1 MFEMENKL
9 KVAYSWRNTVTH
21 KINTSQLGP
30 IAKRTLLGVAIASA
44 LHTPISV
51 AQQDATPNDDQVEI
65 IEVRGFTSS
74 LKASMLDKKA
84 SDVVYDGITAEDLG
98 KFPDQNV
105 AESLQRITGVAIDRS
120 GGEGQYITVRGF
132 GPDFNTVLVNGRQ
145 IATENQGR
153 SFSFDTLPAEL
164 ISGAK
169 VYKSP
174 LASMQEGGIGST
186 VEITTARPFAFD
198 GFKAVASVKGM
209 YESISEETSP
219 QMSGLITNTFADGK
233 LGVLAAASF
242 QQRKLQT
249 NMLESRYWRP
259 GVSITDRSEAD
270 NPDYANSA
278 QYNGVYIP
286 QNFDQIVDLVDR
298 QRTSGTLVVQYAP
311 SDDMTLTFDGLYS
324 KFEVDSDAHSVGH
337 WFSDSNLDNLSFTE
351 NGSLAGVTSTVV
363 DGVGGAT
370 DFIRRRY
377 GRDVEIQAFG
387 TNVEWLIN
395 DNLTANIDISTSTAK
410 DGSGGDNFFTVV
422 GYNNEYSVDFTG
434 ATPTLTV
441 AGGDAALQ
449 TPSLGRMHYNERN
462 GFDTED
468 TISEYRA
475 DFTWVPDTDS
485 AFHKADFGVYYQDR
499 EKTNTRL
506 FASACNVYCG
516 YNFDLPDELL
526 SVFTAKNYFGGV
538 PNQWLTYDPEAFFA
552 YATSDAAVQQIAN
565 ATGLSFDEVRAT
577 IDATN
582 IANPQPGNDSFAVR
596 EEVLSAYA
604 QFYFST
610 EISDMPLDVN
620 FGFRY
625 SETDTSVDGTSQ
637 IVKDLQPIPN
647 DPSDL
652 NIVYET
658 DFGTAVN
665 ETNSYASLLPNLNVK
680 LHLTDDLHLRY
691 AYSETLTRP
700 MMDDLVPVFNVTVS
714 RPGNLQAQAGNTA
727 LQPYKATSWDVSLEW
742 YYDDTSYFSAAAFN
756 KEVEDFIAG
765 DVADESLFLDSG
777 EYVFSVLRPRN
788 GETLEVEGLELAW
801 LHTLEN
807 GFGIQANATIVNSDA
822 EFSLPGLGN
831 SQNIT
836 VFYEKDAFQA
846 RIAMNN
852 RETFMQEAVSS
863 LGGTEP
869 RFTETYTQFDMSVSY
884 DVNETFTVFFEGI
897 NITDEELTRRGR
909 LSEQFVQ
916 QVADGARYAVGVRAN
931 F

>member
-1 MFEMENKL
+1 M
-9 KVAYSWRNTVTH
+9 TH

-30 IAKRTLLGVAIASA
+30 IAKRSLLGVAIASA
-44 LHTPISV
+44 LHAPISL
-51 AQQDATPNDDQVEI
+51 AQEATTATDKEVEV
-65 IEVRGFTSS
+65 IEVKGFTSS

-120 GGEGQYITVRGF
+120 GGEGQFITVRGF

-153 SFSFDTLPAEL
+153 AFSFDTLPAEL

-209 YESISEETSP
+209 YEDLSEETTP
-219 QMSGLITNTFADGK
+219 QMSGLITNTFMDGK

-249 NMLESRYWRP
+249 NMLETRYWRP
-259 GVSITDRSEAD
+259 GVDITDRSELDNPEYAD
-270 NPDYANSA
+270 NA
-278 QYNGVYIP
+278 QYRNVYVP

-298 QRTSGTLVVQYAP
+298 ERTSGNLVVQYAP
-311 SDDMTLTFDGLYS
+311 NDDMTLTLDGLYS

-337 WFSDSNLDNLSFTE
+337 WFTDSNLDNMSFND
-351 NGSLAGVTSTVV
+351 NGSLTGVTSTIVE
-363 DGVGGAT
+363 GAGGAT

-387 TNVEWLIN
+387 ANFEWLVN
-395 DNLTANIDISTSTAK
+395 DNLTANIDISTSTAE
-410 DGSGGDNFFTVV
+410 DSSGGDNFFTVV

-434 ATPTLTV
+434 ATPSLTV

-475 DFTWVPDTDS
+475 DFSWVPDS
-485 AFHKADFGVYYQDR
+485 NNAFYKADFGIYFQDR
-499 EKTNTRL
+499 EKSNTRL
-506 FASACNVYCG
+506 FASGCDIYCG
-516 YNFDLPDELL
+516 YTFDLPDELL
-526 SVFTAKNYFGGV
+526 TVFTAQNYFGGV
-538 PNQWLTYDPEAFFA
+538 SNQWLTYDPEAFFD
-552 YATSDAAVQQIAN
+552 YATSDAAVQQIAD
-565 ATGLSFDEVRAT
+565 ATGESFDDVRAA

-582 IANPQPGNDSFAVR
+582 IGNPQPSNDSFVVS

-604 QFYFST
+604 QFYFTT

-625 SETDTSVDGTSQ
+625 SETNTSVDGTSQ
-637 IVKDLQPIPN
+637 IVRDLQPIPN

-652 NIVYET
+652 NVVYET
-658 DFGTAVN
+658 EVGAPVN
-665 ETNSYASLLPNLNVK
+665 EKNSYSSLLPNLNVK
-680 LHLTDDLHLRY
+680 LQLTDDLYLRY
-691 AYSETLTRP
+691 AFSETLTRP
-700 MMDDLVPVFNVTVS
+700 MMDDLVPVFNVTSS
-714 RPGNLQAQAGNTA
+714 RPGNLQAQAGNTE
-727 LQPYKATSWDVSLEW
+727 LKPYKATSWDVSLEW

-765 DVADESLFLDSG
+765 DVADESLSLDSG

-788 GETLEVEGLELAW
+788 GDTLGVEGLELAW

-807 GFGIQANATIVNSDA
+807 GFGIQANATIANSDA

-836 VFYEKDAFQA
+836 LFYEKDAFQA
-846 RIAMNN
+846 RVALNN
-852 RETFMQEAVSS
+852 RETFMQEAVST

-869 RFTETYTQFDMSVSY
+869 RFTETYTQVDMSVSY
-884 DVNETFTVFFEGI
+884 DVTESVTVFFEGI

-909 LSEQFVQ
+909 LSEHFVQ
-916 QVADGARYAVGVRAN
+916 QVADGARYTVGVRAS

>member
-1 MFEMENKL
+1 M
-9 KVAYSWRNTVTH
+9 TH

-30 IAKRTLLGVAIASA
+30 IARRSLLGVAIASA
-44 LHTPISV
+44 LHAPITF
-51 AQQDATPNDDQVEI
+51 AQEENNSQKEQMEV
-65 IEVRGFTSS
+65 IEVKGFTSS

-120 GGEGQYITVRGF
+120 GGEGQFITVRGF

-153 SFSFDTLPAEL
+153 AFSFDTLPAEL

-209 YESISEETSP
+209 YEDISEETSP
-219 QMSGLITNTFADGK
+219 QMSGLITNTFMDGK

-242 QQRKLQT
+242 QQRELQT
-249 NMLESRYWRP
+249 NMLETRYWRP
-259 GVSITDRSEAD
+259 GVSITNRSELD
-270 NPDYANSA
+270 NPAYADSA
-278 QYNGVYIP
+278 QFNGVYIP

-298 QRTSGTLVVQYAP
+298 ERTSGTLVVQYAP
-311 SDDMTLTFDGLYS
+311 NDDMTLTLDGLYS

-337 WFSDSNLDNLSFTE
+337 WFSDSNLDNMSFTD
-351 NGSLAGVTSTVV
+351 NGSLSGVTSTVV

-377 GRDVEIQAFG
+377 GRDVDIQAFG
-387 TNVEWLIN
+387 ANFEWIVN
-395 DNLTANIDISTSTAK
+395 DNLTANIDISTSTAE
-410 DGSGGDNFFTVV
+410 DSSGGANFFTVV
-422 GYNNEYSVDFTG
+422 GYNNEYSVDYSG
-434 ATPTLTV
+434 STPTLSV

-462 GFDTED
+462 GFDVED

-475 DFTWVPDTDS
+475 DFTWVPDS
-485 AFHKADFGVYYQDR
+485 NNAFYKADFGVYYQDR

-526 SVFTAKNYFGGV
+526 TLFTAKNYFSGV
-538 PNQWLTYDPEAFFA
+538 PNQWLTYDPEAFFN
-552 YATSDAAVQQIAN
+552 YATSDAAVQQISD
-565 ATGLSFDEVRAT
+565 ATGLSFDDVRAT

-582 IANPQPGNDSFAVR
+582 IANPQPSNDSFAVT
-596 EEVLSAYA
+596 EEVLSAYV

-610 EISDMPLDVN
+610 EVSDMPLDIN

-637 IVKDLQPIPN
+637 VVRDLEPIPN

-658 DFGTAVN
+658 DFGTAIN
-665 ETNSYASLLPNLNVK
+665 ETNSYSSLLPNVNVK
-680 LHLTDDLHLRY
+680 LQLTDDLYLRY

-727 LQPYKATSWDVSLEW
+727 LQPYSATSWDVSLEY

-765 DVADESLFLDSG
+765 DVEDESLFLESG

-801 LHTLEN
+801 LHTLES

-836 VFYEKDAFQA
+836 LFYEKDAFQA
-846 RIAMNN
+846 RVALNN

-869 RFTETYTQFDMSVSY
+869 RFTETYTQVDMSVSY
-884 DVNETFTVFFEGI
+884 DINESLTVFFEGI

-909 LSEQFVQ
+909 FSEQFVQ
-916 QVADGARYAVGVRAN
+916 QVADGARYAVGVRAS

>member
-1 MFEMENKL
+1 M
-9 KVAYSWRNTVTH
+9 TH

-30 IAKRTLLGVAIASA
+30 IARRSLLGVAIASA
-44 LHTPISV
+44 LHAPITF
-51 AQQDATPNDDQVEI
+51 AQEENNSQKEQMEV
-65 IEVRGFTSS
+65 IEVKGFTSS

-120 GGEGQYITVRGF
+120 GGEGQFITVRGF

-153 SFSFDTLPAEL
+153 AFSFDTLPAEL

-209 YESISEETSP
+209 YEDISEETSP
-219 QMSGLITNTFADGK
+219 QMSGLITNTFMDGK
-233 LGVLAAASF
+233 LGILAAASF
-242 QQRKLQT
+242 QQRELQT
-249 NMLESRYWRP
+249 NMLETRYWRP
-259 GVSITDRSEAD
+259 GVSITNRSELD
-270 NPDYANSA
+270 NPAYADSA
-278 QYNGVYIP
+278 QFNGVYIP

-298 QRTSGTLVVQYAP
+298 ERTSGTLVVQYAP
-311 SDDMTLTFDGLYS
+311 NDDMTLTLDGLYS

-337 WFSDSNLDNLSFTE
+337 WFSDSNLDNMSFTD
-351 NGSLAGVTSTVV
+351 NGSLSGVTSTVV

-377 GRDVEIQAFG
+377 GRDVDIQAFG
-387 TNVEWLIN
+387 ANFEWIVN
-395 DNLTANIDISTSTAK
+395 DNLTANIDISTSTAE
-410 DGSGGDNFFTVV
+410 DSSGGANFFTVV
-422 GYNNEYSVDFTG
+422 GYNNEYSVDYSG
-434 ATPTLTV
+434 STPTLSV

-462 GFDTED
+462 GFDVED

-475 DFTWVPDTDS
+475 DFTWVPDS
-485 AFHKADFGVYYQDR
+485 NNAFYKADFGVYYQDR

-526 SVFTAKNYFGGV
+526 TLFTAKNYFSGV
-538 PNQWLTYDPEAFFA
+538 PNQWLTYDPEAFFN
-552 YATSDAAVQQIAN
+552 YATSDAAVQQISD
-565 ATGLSFDEVRAT
+565 ATGQSFDDVRAT

-582 IANPQPGNDSFAVR
+582 IANPQPSNDSFAVT
-596 EEVLSAYA
+596 EEVLSAYV

-610 EISDMPLDVN
+610 EVSDMPLDIN

-637 IVKDLQPIPN
+637 VVRDLEPIPN

-658 DFGTAVN
+658 DFGTAIN
-665 ETNSYASLLPNLNVK
+665 ETNSYSSLLPNVNVK
-680 LHLTDDLHLRY
+680 LQLTDDLYLRY

-727 LQPYKATSWDVSLEW
+727 LQPYSATGWDVSLEY

-765 DVADESLFLDSG
+765 DVEDESLFLESG

-801 LHTLEN
+801 LHTLES

-836 VFYEKDAFQA
+836 LFYEKDAFQA
-846 RIAMNN
+846 RVALNN

-869 RFTETYTQFDMSVSY
+869 RFTETYTQVDMSVSY
-884 DVNETFTVFFEGI
+884 DINESLTVFFEGI

-909 LSEQFVQ
+909 FSEQFVQ
-916 QVADGARYAVGVRAN
+916 QVADGARYAVGVRAS

>member
-1 MFEMENKL
+1 M
-9 KVAYSWRNTVTH
+9 TH
-21 KINTSQLGP
+21 KINTSQIGP
-30 IAKRTLLGVAIASA
+30 IAKRSLLGVAIASA
-44 LHTPISV
+44 LHAPISL
-51 AQQDATPNDDQVEI
+51 AQEDTTATDKQVEV
-65 IEVRGFTSS
+65 IEVKGFTSS

-120 GGEGQYITVRGF
+120 GGEGQFITVRGF

-153 SFSFDTLPAEL
+153 AFSFDTLPAEL

-209 YESISEETSP
+209 YEDISEETSP
-219 QMSGLITNTFADGK
+219 QMSGLVTNTFADGK

-242 QQRKLQT
+242 QQRELQT
-249 NMLESRYWRP
+249 NILETRYWRP
-259 GVSITDRSEAD
+259 GVSITDRSQLD
-270 NPDYANSA
+270 NPAYADSA
-278 QYNGVYIP
+278 QYNGVFIP

-298 QRTSGTLVVQYAP
+298 ERTSGTLVVQYAP
-311 SDDMTLTFDGLYS
+311 NDDMTLTLDGLYS

-337 WFSDSNLDNLSFTE
+337 WFSDSNLDNMSFTD
-351 NGSLAGVTSTVV
+351 NGSLSGVTSTVV

-377 GRDVEIQAFG
+377 GRDVDIKAFG
-387 TNVEWLIN
+387 ANFEWIVS
-395 DNLTANIDISTSTAK
+395 DNLTANIDLSTSTAE
-410 DGSGGDNFFTVV
+410 DTSGGANFFTVV
-422 GYNNEYSVDFTG
+422 GYNNEYSVDYSG
-434 ATPTLTV
+434 STPTLSV

-462 GFDTED
+462 GFDVED

-475 DFTWVPDTDS
+475 DFSWVPDS
-485 AFHKADFGVYYQDR
+485 NNAFYKVDFGVYYQDR
-499 EKTNTRL
+499 EKSNTRL

-526 SVFTAKNYFGGV
+526 SVFTAKNYFSGV
-538 PNQWLTYDPEAFFA
+538 PNQWLTYDPEAFFN
-552 YATSDAAVQQIAN
+552 YATSDAAVQQIAD
-565 ATGLSFDEVRAT
+565 ATGLAFDDVRAT

-582 IANPQPGNDSFAVR
+582 IANPQPGNDSFVVN

-610 EISDMPLDVN
+610 EISDMPLDIN

-637 IVKDLQPIPN
+637 IVRDLEPIPN

-658 DFGTAVN
+658 DFGTPVN
-665 ETNSYASLLPNLNVK
+665 EKNSYSSLLPNVNVK
-680 LHLTDDLHLRY
+680 LQLTDDLYLRY

-727 LQPYKATSWDVSLEW
+727 LKPYNATSWDVSLEW

-765 DVADESLFLDSG
+765 DVEDESLFLDSG

-836 VFYEKDAFQA
+836 LFYEKDAFQA
-846 RIAMNN
+846 RVALNN

-869 RFTETYTQFDMSVSY
+869 RFTETYTQVDMSVSY
-884 DVNETFTVFFEGI
+884 DIDETFTVFFEGI

-916 QVADGARYAVGVRAN
+916 QVADGARYAVGVRAS

>member
-1 MFEMENKL
+1 M
-9 KVAYSWRNTVTH
+9 TH

-30 IAKRTLLGVAIASA
+30 IAKRSLLGVAIASA
-44 LHTPISV
+44 LHAPISL
-51 AQQDATPNDDQVEI
+51 AQEAATATDKEVEV
-65 IEVRGFTSS
+65 IEVKGFTSS

-120 GGEGQYITVRGF
+120 GGEGQFITVRGF

-153 SFSFDTLPAEL
+153 AFSFDTLPAEL

-209 YESISEETSP
+209 YEDLSEETTP
-219 QMSGLITNTFADGK
+219 QMSGLITNTFMDGK

-249 NMLESRYWRP
+249 NMLETRYWRP
-259 GVSITDRSEAD
+259 GVDITDRSELDNPEYAD
-270 NPDYANSA
+270 NA
-278 QYNGVYIP
+278 QYRNVYVP

-298 QRTSGTLVVQYAP
+298 ERTSGNLVVQYAP
-311 SDDMTLTFDGLYS
+311 NDDMTLTLDGLYS

-337 WFSDSNLDNLSFTE
+337 WFTDSNLDNMSFND
-351 NGSLAGVTSTVV
+351 NGSLTGVTSTIVE
-363 DGVGGAT
+363 GAGGAT

-387 TNVEWLIN
+387 ANFEWLVN
-395 DNLTANIDISTSTAK
+395 DNLTANIDISTSTAE
-410 DGSGGDNFFTVV
+410 DSSGGDNFFTVV

-434 ATPTLTV
+434 ATPSLTV

-475 DFTWVPDTDS
+475 DFSWVPDS
-485 AFHKADFGVYYQDR
+485 NNAFYKADFGIYFQDR
-499 EKTNTRL
+499 EKSNTRL
-506 FASACNVYCG
+506 FASGCDIYCG
-516 YNFDLPDELL
+516 YTFDLPDELL
-526 SVFTAKNYFGGV
+526 TVFTAQNYFGGV
-538 PNQWLTYDPEAFFA
+538 SNQWLTYDPEAFFD
-552 YATSDAAVQQIAN
+552 YATSDAAVQQIAD
-565 ATGLSFDEVRAT
+565 ATGESFDDVRAA

-582 IANPQPGNDSFAVR
+582 IGNPQPSNDSFVVS

-604 QFYFST
+604 QFYFTT

-625 SETDTSVDGTSQ
+625 SETNTSVDGTSQ
-637 IVKDLQPIPN
+637 IVRDLQPIPN

-652 NIVYET
+652 NVVYET
-658 DFGTAVN
+658 EVGAPVN
-665 ETNSYASLLPNLNVK
+665 EKNSYSSLLPNLNVK
-680 LHLTDDLHLRY
+680 LQLTDDLYLRY
-691 AYSETLTRP
+691 AFSETLTRP
-700 MMDDLVPVFNVTVS
+700 MMDDLVPVFNVTSS
-714 RPGNLQAQAGNTA
+714 RPGNLQAQAGNTE
-727 LQPYKATSWDVSLEW
+727 LKPYKATSWDVSLEW

-765 DVADESLFLDSG
+765 DVADESLSLDSG

-788 GETLEVEGLELAW
+788 GDTLGVEGLELAW

-807 GFGIQANATIVNSDA
+807 GFGIQANATIANSDA

-836 VFYEKDAFQA
+836 LFYEKDAFQA
-846 RIAMNN
+846 RVALNN
-852 RETFMQEAVSS
+852 RETFMQEAVST

-869 RFTETYTQFDMSVSY
+869 RFTETYTQVDMSVSY
-884 DVNETFTVFFEGI
+884 DVTESVTVFFEGI

-909 LSEQFVQ
+909 LSEHFVQ
-916 QVADGARYAVGVRAN
+916 QVADGARYTVGVRAS

>member
-1 MFEMENKL
+1 M
-9 KVAYSWRNTVTH
+9 TH
-21 KINTSQLGP
+21 KINTSLLVP
-30 IAKRTLLGVAIASA
+30 LAKRSLVGVAIASA
-44 LHTPISV
+44 LHAPLALAQEDTTP
-51 AQQDATPNDDQVEI
+51 ANDQVEI
-65 IEVRGFTSS
+65 IEVKGFTSS

-84 SDVVYDGITAEDLG
+84 SDVVYDGITAEDIG

-120 GGEGQYITVRGF
+120 GGEGQFITVRGF

-153 SFSFDTLPAEL
+153 AFSFDTLPAEL

-209 YESISEETSP
+209 YEDISEETTP
-219 QMSGLITNTFADGK
+219 QISGLVTNTFMDGK
-233 LGVLAAASF
+233 LGILAAASF

-249 NMLESRYWRP
+249 NMLETRYWRP
-259 GVSITDRSEAD
+259 GVSITDRSELD
-270 NPDYANSA
+270 NPDYADSS
-278 QYNGVYIP
+278 QYNGVYVP

-298 QRTSGTLVVQYAP
+298 ERTSGNLVVQYAP
-311 SDDMTLTFDGLYS
+311 NDDMTLTLDGLYS

-337 WFSDSNLDNLSFTE
+337 WFTDSNLDNMSFND
-351 NGSLAGVTSTVV
+351 NGSLTSLDSTLV

-387 TNVEWLIN
+387 ANFEWLVN
-395 DNLTANIDISTSTAK
+395 DNLTAVIDLSTSTAE
-410 DGSGGDNFFTVV
+410 DNSGGDNFFTVV
-422 GYNNEYSVDFTG
+422 GYNNAYAVDFSGT
-434 ATPTLTV
+434 TPTLEV
-441 AGGDAALQ
+441 DGGDAALQ

-475 DFTWVPDTDS
+475 DFTWVPDSDN
-485 AFHKADFGVYYQDR
+485 AFYKMDFGVYYQDR
-499 EKTNTRL
+499 EKDNTRR

-516 YNFDLPDELL
+516 YNFDIPDELL
-526 SVFTAKNYFGGV
+526 TVFTAENYFAGV
-538 PNQWLTYDPEAFFA
+538 PNQWLTYDPEAFFE
-552 YATSDAAVQQIAN
+552 YANSDAAAQQIAD
-565 ATGLSFDEVRAT
+565 ATGLSFDDVRAT
-577 IDATN
+577 LDATN
-582 IANPQPGNDSFAVR
+582 ISDPQPSADSYVVG
-596 EEVLSAYA
+596 EELLSLYT
-604 QFYFST
+604 QFYFQT
-610 EISDMPLDVN
+610 EISDMPLDIN

-625 SETDTSVDGTSQ
+625 TETDTSVDGTIQ
-637 IVKDLQPIPN
+637 EVQDLQPIPN
-647 DPSDL
+647 DPSDY
-652 NIVYET
+652 NIVYAT
-658 DFGTAVN
+658 DVGTPIN
-665 ETNSYASLLPNLNVK
+665 EKNSYSSLLPNVNVK
-680 LHLTDDLHLRY
+680 LQLTDDLYLRY

-714 RPGNLQAQAGNTA
+714 RPGNLQAQAGNSE
-727 LQPYKATSWDVSLEW
+727 LQPYQATSWDVSLEW

-756 KEVEDFIAG
+756 KEVEDFISSAT
-765 DVADESLFLDSG
+765 AEESLFLDSG

-788 GETLEVEGLELAW
+788 GETLNVEGLELAW
-801 LHTLEN
+801 LHTLES
-807 GFGIQANATIVNSDA
+807 GFGIQANATIVNSDS

-836 VFYEKDAFQA
+836 LFYEKDAFQA
-846 RIAMNN
+846 RVALNN

-869 RFTETYTQFDMSVSY
+869 LFTETYTQVDMSVSY
-884 DVNETFTVFFEGI
+884 DINETVTVFFEGI
-897 NITDEELTRRGR
+897 NITEEELTRRGR
-909 LSEQFVQ
+909 LSEHFVQ
-916 QVADGARYAVGVRAN
+916 QVNDGARYAVGVRAS

>member
-1 MFEMENKL
+1 M
-9 KVAYSWRNTVTH
+9 
-21 KINTSQLGP
+21 
-30 IAKRTLLGVAIASA
+30 
-44 LHTPISV
+44 
-51 AQQDATPNDDQVEI
+51 
-65 IEVRGFTSS
+65 
-74 LKASMLDKKA
+74 
-84 SDVVYDGITAEDLG
+84 
-98 KFPDQNV
+98 
-105 AESLQRITGVAIDRS
+105 
-120 GGEGQYITVRGF
+120 
-132 GPDFNTVLVNGRQ
+132 VNGRQ

-153 SFSFDTLPAEL
+153 AFSFDTLPAEL

-186 VEITTARPFAFD
+186 VEVTTARPFAFD

-209 YESISEETSP
+209 YEDISEETTP
-219 QMSGLITNTFADGK
+219 QLSGLVTNTFMDGK

-249 NMLESRYWRP
+249 NMLETRYWRP
-259 GVSITDRSEAD
+259 GVSITDRSELD
-270 NPDYANSA
+270 NPDYADSS
-278 QYNGVYIP
+278 QYNGVYVP

-298 QRTSGTLVVQYAP
+298 ERTSGNLVVQYAP
-311 SDDMTLTFDGLYS
+311 NDDMTLTLDGLYS

-337 WFSDSNLDNLSFTE
+337 WFTDSNLDNMTFND
-351 NGSLAGVTSTVV
+351 NGSLTSLDSTLVE
-363 DGVGGAT
+363 GVGGAT

-387 TNVEWLIN
+387 ANFEWLVN
-395 DNLTANIDISTSTAK
+395 DNLTAVIDLSTSTAE
-410 DGSGGDNFFTVV
+410 DNSGGDNFFTVV
-422 GYNNEYSVDFTG
+422 GYNNAYSVDYSGTT
-434 ATPTLTV
+434 TPTLTV
-441 AGGDAALQ
+441 DGGDAALQ

-475 DFTWVPDTDS
+475 DFTWVPDSDN
-485 AFHKADFGVYYQDR
+485 AFYKMDFGIYYQDR
-499 EKTNTRL
+499 EKDNTRR

-516 YNFDLPDELL
+516 YSFDIPDELL
-526 SVFTAKNYFGGV
+526 TVFTAENYFAGV
-538 PNQWLTYDPEAFFA
+538 PNQWLTYNPEAFFD
-552 YATSDAAVQQIAN
+552 YANSDAAAQQIAD
-565 ATGLSFDEVRAT
+565 ATGLSFDDVRAT
-577 IDATN
+577 LDATN
-582 IANPQPGNDSFAVR
+582 ISNPQASADSYVVG
-596 EEVLSAYA
+596 EELLSVYT
-604 QFYFST
+604 QFYFQT
-610 EISDMPLDVN
+610 EISDLPLDIN

-625 SETDTSVDGTSQ
+625 TETDTSVDGTVQ
-637 IVKDLQPIPN
+637 QVQDLEPIPN

-652 NIVYET
+652 NVVYAT
-658 DFGTAVN
+658 DVGTPIN
-665 ETNSYASLLPNLNVK
+665 EKNSYSSLLPNVNVK
-680 LHLTDDLHLRY
+680 LQLTDDLYLRY

-714 RPGNLQAQAGNTA
+714 RPGNLQAQAGNTE
-727 LQPYKATSWDVSLEW
+727 LQPYQASSWDVSLEW

-756 KEVEDFIAG
+756 KEVEDFISSSTEE
-765 DVADESLFLDSG
+765 ESLFLDSG

-788 GETLEVEGLELAW
+788 GETLNVEGLELAW

-836 VFYEKDAFQA
+836 LFYEKDAFQA
-846 RIAMNN
+846 RVALNN

-869 RFTETYTQFDMSVSY
+869 LFTETYTQVDMSVSY
-884 DVNETFTVFFEGI
+884 DVNETVTVFFEGI
-897 NITDEELTRRGR
+897 NITEEELTRRGR
-909 LSEQFVQ
+909 LSEHFVQ
-916 QVADGARYAVGVRAN
+916 QVNDGARYAVGVRAN

>member
-1 MFEMENKL
+1 M
-9 KVAYSWRNTVTH
+9 TH

-30 IAKRTLLGVAIASA
+30 IARRSLLGVAIASA
-44 LHTPISV
+44 LHAPITF
-51 AQQDATPNDDQVEI
+51 AQEENNSQKEQMEV
-65 IEVRGFTSS
+65 IEVKGFTSS

-120 GGEGQYITVRGF
+120 GGEGQFITVRGF

-153 SFSFDTLPAEL
+153 AFSFDTLPAEL

-209 YESISEETSP
+209 YEDISEETSP
-219 QMSGLITNTFADGK
+219 QMSGLITNTFMDGK
-233 LGVLAAASF
+233 LGILAAASF
-242 QQRKLQT
+242 QQRELQT
-249 NMLESRYWRP
+249 NMLETRYWRP
-259 GVSITDRSEAD
+259 GVSITNRSELD
-270 NPDYANSA
+270 NPAYADSA
-278 QYNGVYIP
+278 QFNGVYIP

-298 QRTSGTLVVQYAP
+298 ERTSGTLVVQYAP
-311 SDDMTLTFDGLYS
+311 NDDMTLTLDGLYS

-337 WFSDSNLDNLSFTE
+337 WFSDSNLDNMSFTD
-351 NGSLAGVTSTVV
+351 NGSLSGVTSTVV

-377 GRDVEIQAFG
+377 GRDVDIQAFG
-387 TNVEWLIN
+387 ANFEWIVN
-395 DNLTANIDISTSTAK
+395 DNLTANIDISTSTAE
-410 DGSGGDNFFTVV
+410 DSSGGANFFTVV
-422 GYNNEYSVDFTG
+422 GYNNEYSVDYSG
-434 ATPTLTV
+434 STPTLSV

-462 GFDTED
+462 GFDVED

-475 DFTWVPDTDS
+475 DFTWVPDS
-485 AFHKADFGVYYQDR
+485 NNAFYKADFGVYYQDR

-526 SVFTAKNYFGGV
+526 TLFTAKNYFSGV
-538 PNQWLTYDPEAFFA
+538 PNQWLTYDPEAFFN
-552 YATSDAAVQQIAN
+552 YATSDAAVQQISD
-565 ATGLSFDEVRAT
+565 ATGLSFDDVRAT

-582 IANPQPGNDSFAVR
+582 IANPQPSNDSFAVT
-596 EEVLSAYA
+596 EEVLSAYV

-610 EISDMPLDVN
+610 EVSDMPLDIN

-637 IVKDLQPIPN
+637 VVRDLEPIPN

-658 DFGTAVN
+658 DFGTAIN
-665 ETNSYASLLPNLNVK
+665 ETNSYSSLLPNVNVK
-680 LHLTDDLHLRY
+680 LQLTDDLYLRY

-727 LQPYKATSWDVSLEW
+727 LQPYSATSWDVSLEY

-765 DVADESLFLDSG
+765 DVEDESLFLESG

-801 LHTLEN
+801 LHTLES

-836 VFYEKDAFQA
+836 LFYEKDAFQA
-846 RIAMNN
+846 RVALNN

-869 RFTETYTQFDMSVSY
+869 RFTETYTQVDMSVSY
-884 DVNETFTVFFEGI
+884 DINESLTVFFEGI

-909 LSEQFVQ
+909 FSEQFVQ
-916 QVADGARYAVGVRAN
+916 QVADGARYAVGVRAS

>member
-1 MFEMENKL
+1 M
-9 KVAYSWRNTVTH
+9 TQ

-30 IAKRTLLGVAIASA
+30 IAKRSLLGVAIASA
-44 LHTPISV
+44 LHTPIAL
-51 AQQDATPNDDQVEI
+51 AQEDTTATDNQVEV
-65 IEVRGFTSS
+65 IEVKGFTSS

-120 GGEGQYITVRGF
+120 GGEGQFITVRGF

-153 SFSFDTLPAEL
+153 AFSFDTLPAEL

-209 YESISEETSP
+209 YEDISEETSP
-219 QMSGLITNTFADGK
+219 QMSGLITNTFMDGK
-233 LGVLAAASF
+233 LGILAAASF
-242 QQRKLQT
+242 QQRELQT
-249 NMLESRYWRP
+249 NMLETRYWRP
-259 GVSITDRSEAD
+259 GVSITNRSELD
-270 NPDYANSA
+270 NPAYADSA
-278 QYNGVYIP
+278 QFNGVYIP

-298 QRTSGTLVVQYAP
+298 ERTSGTLVVQYAP
-311 SDDMTLTFDGLYS
+311 NDDMTLTLDGLYS

-337 WFSDSNLDNLSFTE
+337 WFSDSNLDNMSFTD
-351 NGSLAGVTSTVV
+351 NGSLSGVTSTVV

-377 GRDVEIQAFG
+377 GRDVDIQAFG
-387 TNVEWLIN
+387 ANFEWIVN
-395 DNLTANIDISTSTAK
+395 DNLTANIDISTSTAE
-410 DGSGGDNFFTVV
+410 DSSGGANFFTVV
-422 GYNNEYSVDFTG
+422 GYNNEYSVDYSG
-434 ATPTLTV
+434 STPTLSV

-462 GFDTED
+462 GFDVED

-475 DFTWVPDTDS
+475 DFTWVPDS
-485 AFHKADFGVYYQDR
+485 NNAFYKADFGVYYQDR

-526 SVFTAKNYFGGV
+526 TLFTAKNYFSGV
-538 PNQWLTYDPEAFFA
+538 PNQWLTYDPEAFFN
-552 YATSDAAVQQIAN
+552 YATSDAAVQQISD
-565 ATGLSFDEVRAT
+565 ATGLSFDDVRAT

-582 IANPQPGNDSFAVR
+582 IANPQPSNDSFAVT
-596 EEVLSAYA
+596 EEVLSAYV

-610 EISDMPLDVN
+610 EVSDMPLDIN

-637 IVKDLQPIPN
+637 VVRDLEPIPN

-658 DFGTAVN
+658 DFGTAIN
-665 ETNSYASLLPNLNVK
+665 ETNSYSSLLPNVNVK
-680 LHLTDDLHLRY
+680 LQLTDDLYLRY

-727 LQPYKATSWDVSLEW
+727 LQPYSATSWDVSLEY

-765 DVADESLFLDSG
+765 DVEDESLFLESG

-801 LHTLEN
+801 LHTLES

-836 VFYEKDAFQA
+836 LFYEKDAFQA
-846 RIAMNN
+846 RVALNN

-869 RFTETYTQFDMSVSY
+869 RFTETYTQVDMSVSY
-884 DVNETFTVFFEGI
+884 DINESLTVFFEGI

-916 QVADGARYAVGVRAN
+916 QVADGARYAVGVRAS

>member
-1 MFEMENKL
+1 M
-9 KVAYSWRNTVTH
+9 TH

-30 IAKRTLLGVAIASA
+30 IARRSLLGVAIASA
-44 LHTPISV
+44 LHAPITF
-51 AQQDATPNDDQVEI
+51 AQEENNSQKEQMEV
-65 IEVRGFTSS
+65 IEVKGFTSS

-120 GGEGQYITVRGF
+120 GGEGQFITVRGF

-153 SFSFDTLPAEL
+153 AFSFDTLPAEL

-209 YESISEETSP
+209 YEDISEETSP
-219 QMSGLITNTFADGK
+219 QMSGLITNTFMDGK
-233 LGVLAAASF
+233 LGILAAASF
-242 QQRKLQT
+242 QQRELQT
-249 NMLESRYWRP
+249 NMLETRYWRP
-259 GVSITDRSEAD
+259 GVSITNRSELD
-270 NPDYANSA
+270 NPAYADSA
-278 QYNGVYIP
+278 QFNGVYIP

-298 QRTSGTLVVQYAP
+298 ERTSGTLVVQYAP
-311 SDDMTLTFDGLYS
+311 NDDMTLTLDGLYS

-337 WFSDSNLDNLSFTE
+337 WFSDSNLDNMSFTD
-351 NGSLAGVTSTVV
+351 NGSLSGVTSTVV

-377 GRDVEIQAFG
+377 GRDVDIQAFG
-387 TNVEWLIN
+387 ANFEWIVN
-395 DNLTANIDISTSTAK
+395 DNLTANIDISTSTAE
-410 DGSGGDNFFTVV
+410 DSSGGANFFTVV
-422 GYNNEYSVDFTG
+422 GYNNEYSVDYSG
-434 ATPTLTV
+434 STPTLSV

-462 GFDTED
+462 GFDVED

-475 DFTWVPDTDS
+475 DFTWVPDS
-485 AFHKADFGVYYQDR
+485 NNAFYKADFGVYYQDR

-526 SVFTAKNYFGGV
+526 TLFTAKNYFSGV
-538 PNQWLTYDPEAFFA
+538 PNQWLTYDPEAFFN
-552 YATSDAAVQQIAN
+552 YATSDAAVQQISD
-565 ATGLSFDEVRAT
+565 ATGLSFDDVRAT

-582 IANPQPGNDSFAVR
+582 IANPQPSNDSFAVT
-596 EEVLSAYA
+596 EEVLSAYV

-610 EISDMPLDVN
+610 EVSDMPLDIN

-637 IVKDLQPIPN
+637 IVRDLEPIPN

-665 ETNSYASLLPNLNVK
+665 ETNSYSSLLPNVNVK
-680 LHLTDDLHLRY
+680 LQLTDDLYLRY

-727 LQPYKATSWDVSLEW
+727 LQPYSATSWDVSLEY

-765 DVADESLFLDSG
+765 DVEDESLFLESG

-801 LHTLEN
+801 LHTLES

-836 VFYEKDAFQA
+836 LFYEKDAFQA
-846 RIAMNN
+846 RVALNN

-869 RFTETYTQFDMSVSY
+869 RFTETYTQVDMSVSY
-884 DVNETFTVFFEGI
+884 DINESLTVFFEGI

-909 LSEQFVQ
+909 FSEQFVQ
-916 QVADGARYAVGVRAN
+916 QVADGARYAVGVRAS

>member
-1 MFEMENKL
+1 
-9 KVAYSWRNTVTH
+9 
-21 KINTSQLGP
+21 
-30 IAKRTLLGVAIASA
+30 
-44 LHTPISV
+44 
-51 AQQDATPNDDQVEI
+51 
-65 IEVRGFTSS
+65 
-74 LKASMLDKKA
+74 
-84 SDVVYDGITAEDLG
+84 
-98 KFPDQNV
+98 
-105 AESLQRITGVAIDRS
+105 
-120 GGEGQYITVRGF
+120 
-132 GPDFNTVLVNGRQ
+132 VLVNGRQ

-153 SFSFDTLPAEL
+153 AFSFDTLPAEL

-209 YESISEETSP
+209 YEDISEETSP
-219 QMSGLITNTFADGK
+219 QMSGLITNTFMDGK
-233 LGVLAAASF
+233 LGILAAASF
-242 QQRKLQT
+242 QQRELQT
-249 NMLESRYWRP
+249 NMLETRYWRP
-259 GVSITDRSEAD
+259 GVSITNRSELD
-270 NPDYANSA
+270 NPAYADSA
-278 QYNGVYIP
+278 QFNGVYIP

-298 QRTSGTLVVQYAP
+298 ERTSGTLVVQYAP
-311 SDDMTLTFDGLYS
+311 NDDMTLTLDGLYS

-337 WFSDSNLDNLSFTE
+337 WFSDSNLDNMSFTD
-351 NGSLAGVTSTVV
+351 NGSLSGVTSTVV

-377 GRDVEIQAFG
+377 GRDVDIQAFG
-387 TNVEWLIN
+387 ANFEWIVN
-395 DNLTANIDISTSTAK
+395 DNLTANIDISTSTAE
-410 DGSGGDNFFTVV
+410 DSSGGANFFTVV
-422 GYNNEYSVDFTG
+422 GYNNEYSVDYSG
-434 ATPTLTV
+434 STPTLSV

-462 GFDTED
+462 GFDVED

-475 DFTWVPDTDS
+475 DFTWVPDS
-485 AFHKADFGVYYQDR
+485 NNAFYKADFGVYYQDR

-526 SVFTAKNYFGGV
+526 TLFTAKNYFNGV
-538 PNQWLTYDPEAFFA
+538 PNQWLTYDPEAFFN
-552 YATSDAAVQQIAN
+552 YATSDAAVQQISD
-565 ATGLSFDEVRAT
+565 ATGLSFDDVRAT

-582 IANPQPGNDSFAVR
+582 IANPQPSNDSFAVT
-596 EEVLSAYA
+596 EEVLSAYV

-610 EISDMPLDVN
+610 EVSDMPLDIN

-637 IVKDLQPIPN
+637 IVRDLEPIPN

-665 ETNSYASLLPNLNVK
+665 ETNSYSSLLPNVNVK
-680 LHLTDDLHLRY
+680 LQLTDDLYLRY

-727 LQPYKATSWDVSLEW
+727 LQPYSATSWDVSLEY

-765 DVADESLFLDSG
+765 DVEDESLFLESG

-801 LHTLEN
+801 LHTLES

-836 VFYEKDAFQA
+836 LFYEKDAFQA
-846 RIAMNN
+846 RVALNN

-869 RFTETYTQFDMSVSY
+869 RFTETYTQVDMSVSY
-884 DVNETFTVFFEGI
+884 DINESLTVFFEGI

-909 LSEQFVQ
+909 FSEQFVQ
-916 QVADGARYAVGVRAN
+916 QVADGARYAVGVRAS

>member
-1 MFEMENKL
+1 M
-9 KVAYSWRNTVTH
+9 TH

-30 IAKRTLLGVAIASA
+30 IARRSLLGVAIASA
-44 LHTPISV
+44 LHAPV
-51 AQQDATPNDDQVEI
+51 AFAQEANTADDQVEV
-65 IEVRGFTSS
+65 IEVKGFTSS

-153 SFSFDTLPAEL
+153 AFSFDTLPAEL

-186 VEITTARPFAFD
+186 VEVTTARPFAFD

-209 YESISEETSP
+209 YEDISEETTP
-219 QMSGLITNTFADGK
+219 QLSGLVTNTFLDGK

-249 NMLESRYWRP
+249 NMLETRYWRP
-259 GVSITDRSEAD
+259 EVSITDRSQLD
-270 NPDYANSA
+270 NPDYADNA
-278 QYNGVYIP
+278 QYNGVYVP

-298 QRTSGTLVVQYAP
+298 ERTSGNLVVQYAP
-311 SDDMTLTFDGLYS
+311 NDDMTLTLDGLYS

-337 WFSDSNLDNLSFTE
+337 WFSDSNLDDMTFND
-351 NGSLAGVTSTVV
+351 NGSLTGVTSTVV

-387 TNVEWLIN
+387 ANFEWLVN
-395 DNLTANIDISTSTAK
+395 DNLTATIDVSTSTAE
-410 DGSGGDNFFTVV
+410 DNSGGDNFFTVI
-422 GYNNEYSVDFTG
+422 GYNNEYSVDYSGT
-434 ATPTLTV
+434 TPTLTV

-449 TPSLGRMHYNERN
+449 DPSLGRMHYNERN

-475 DFTWVPDTDS
+475 DFTWVPDSDN
-485 AFHKADFGVYYQDR
+485 AFYKADFGIYYQDR
-499 EKTNTRL
+499 EKTNTRR
-506 FASACNVYCG
+506 FASGCEIYCG
-516 YNFDLPDELL
+516 YTFDFPDELL
-526 SVFTAKNYFGGV
+526 SVFTAENYFSGV
-538 PNQWLTYDPEAFFA
+538 PNQWLTYDPEAFFD
-552 YATSDAAVQQIAN
+552 YATSDEAVQQIAD
-565 ATGLSFDEVRAT
+565 ATGLEFETVRQA

-582 IANPQPGNDSFAVR
+582 IADPQPSNDSYVVS
-596 EEVLSAYA
+596 EETLSAYA

-610 EISDMPLDVN
+610 EVSEMPLDIN

-625 SETDTSVDGTSQ
+625 SQTDTSVDGTSQ
-637 IVKDLQPIPN
+637 VVKDLEPIPN

-652 NIVYET
+652 NVVYET
-658 DFGTAVN
+658 DAGEPVN
-665 ETNSYASLLPNLNVK
+665 ETNSYSSLLPNVNVK
-680 LHLTDDLHLRY
+680 LQLTDDVYLRY
-691 AYSETLTRP
+691 AYSQTLTRP

-714 RPGNLQAQAGNTA
+714 RPGNLQAQAGNTE
-727 LQPYKATSWDVSLEW
+727 LEPYKATSWDVSLEW

-756 KEVEDFIAG
+756 KEVEDFISS
-765 DVADESLFLDSG
+765 DTADESLFLDSG

-788 GETLEVEGLELAW
+788 GETLEVDGLELAW

-807 GFGIQANATIVNSDA
+807 GFGIQANATIVDSDS

-846 RIAMNN
+846 RVALNN

-869 RFTETYTQFDMSVSY
+869 RFTETYTQVDMSVSY

-909 LSEQFVQ
+909 LSEHFVQ
-916 QVADGARYAVGVRAN
+916 QVADGSRYAVGVRAS

>member
-1 MFEMENKL
+1 M
-9 KVAYSWRNTVTH
+9 TH

-30 IAKRTLLGVAIASA
+30 IARRSLLGVAIASA
-44 LHTPISV
+44 LHAPV
-51 AQQDATPNDDQVEI
+51 AFAQEANTADDQVEV
-65 IEVRGFTSS
+65 IEVKGFTSS

-153 SFSFDTLPAEL
+153 AFSFDTLPAEL

-186 VEITTARPFAFD
+186 VEVTTARPFAFD

-209 YESISEETSP
+209 YEDISEETTP
-219 QMSGLITNTFADGK
+219 QLSGLVTNTFLDGK

-249 NMLESRYWRP
+249 NMLETRYWRP
-259 GVSITDRSEAD
+259 EVSITDRSQLD
-270 NPDYANSA
+270 NPDYADNA
-278 QYNGVYIP
+278 QYNGVYVP

-298 QRTSGTLVVQYAP
+298 ERTSGNLVVQYAP
-311 SDDMTLTFDGLYS
+311 NDDMTLTLDGLYS

-337 WFSDSNLDNLSFTE
+337 WFSDSNLDDMTFND
-351 NGSLAGVTSTVV
+351 NGSLTGVTSTVV

-387 TNVEWLIN
+387 ANFEWLVN
-395 DNLTANIDISTSTAK
+395 DNLTATIDVSTSTAE
-410 DGSGGDNFFTVV
+410 DNSGGDNFFTVI
-422 GYNNEYSVDFTG
+422 GYNNEYSVDYSGT
-434 ATPTLTV
+434 TPTLTV

-449 TPSLGRMHYNERN
+449 DPSLGRMHYNERN

-475 DFTWVPDTDS
+475 DFTWVPDSDN
-485 AFHKADFGVYYQDR
+485 AFYKADFGIYYQDR
-499 EKTNTRL
+499 EKTNTRR
-506 FASACNVYCG
+506 FASGCEIYCG
-516 YNFDLPDELL
+516 YTFDFPDELL
-526 SVFTAKNYFGGV
+526 SVFTAENYFSGV
-538 PNQWLTYDPEAFFA
+538 PNQWLTYDPEAFFD
-552 YATSDAAVQQIAN
+552 YATSDEAVQQIAD
-565 ATGLSFDEVRAT
+565 ATGLEFETVRQA

-582 IANPQPGNDSFAVR
+582 IADPQPSNDSYVVS
-596 EEVLSAYA
+596 EEILSAYA

-610 EISDMPLDVN
+610 EVSEMPLDIN

-625 SETDTSVDGTSQ
+625 SQTDTSVDGTSQ
-637 IVKDLQPIPN
+637 VVKDLEPIPN

-652 NIVYET
+652 NVVYET
-658 DFGTAVN
+658 DAGEPVN
-665 ETNSYASLLPNLNVK
+665 ETNSYSSLLPNVNVK
-680 LHLTDDLHLRY
+680 LQLTDDVYLRY
-691 AYSETLTRP
+691 AYSQTLTRP

-714 RPGNLQAQAGNTA
+714 RPGNLQAQAGNTE
-727 LQPYKATSWDVSLEW
+727 LEPYKATSWDVSLEW

-756 KEVEDFIAG
+756 KEVEDFISS
-765 DVADESLFLDSG
+765 DTADESLFLDSG

-788 GETLEVEGLELAW
+788 GETLEVDGLELAW

-807 GFGIQANATIVNSDA
+807 GFGIQANATIVDSDS

-846 RIAMNN
+846 RVALNN

-869 RFTETYTQFDMSVSY
+869 RFTETYTQVDMSVSY

-909 LSEQFVQ
+909 LSEHFVQ
-916 QVADGARYAVGVRAN
+916 QVADGSRYAVGVRAS

>member
-1 MFEMENKL
+1 
-9 KVAYSWRNTVTH
+9 VTH

-30 IAKRTLLGVAIASA
+30 IARRSLLGVAIASA
-44 LHTPISV
+44 LHAPLTF
-51 AQQDATPNDDQVEI
+51 AQEPSADQVEV
-65 IEVRGFTSS
+65 IEVKGFTSS

-120 GGEGQYITVRGF
+120 GGEGQFITVRGF

-153 SFSFDTLPAEL
+153 AFSFDTLPAEL

-174 LASMQEGGIGST
+174 VASMQEGGIGST
-186 VEITTARPFAFD
+186 VEVTTARPFQFD
-198 GFKAVASVKGM
+198 GFQAVASVKGM
-209 YESISEETSP
+209 YEDVSEETTP
-219 QMSGLITNTFADGK
+219 QMSGLVTNTFADGTI
-233 LGVLAAASF
+233 GVLASASF

-249 NMLESRYWRP
+249 NMLETRYWRP
-259 GVSITDRSEAD
+259 GVSLTDRSELDNPNYAD
-270 NPDYANSA
+270 NA
-278 QYNGVYIP
+278 QHNGVYVP

-298 QRTSGTLVVQYAP
+298 ERTSANLVVQYAP
-311 SDDMTLTFDGLYS
+311 NDDMTLTLDGLYS

-337 WFSDSNLDNLSFTE
+337 WFTDSNLDNMTFTE
-351 NGSLAGVTSTVV
+351 NGSLSSVTSTVV

-387 TNVEWLIN
+387 ANFEWLVN
-395 DNLTANIDISTSTAK
+395 DNLTAVIDVSTSTAE
-410 DGSGGDNFFTVV
+410 DNSGGDNFFTVV
-422 GYNNEYSVDFTG
+422 GYNNEYSVDYSG
-434 ATPTLTV
+434 STPTLSV

-449 TPSLGRMHYNERN
+449 NPALGRMHYNERN

-475 DFTWVPDTDS
+475 DFTWTPDSDN
-485 AFHKADFGVYYQDR
+485 AFYKMDFGVYYQDR
-499 EKTNTRL
+499 EKSNTRL

-516 YNFDLPDELL
+516 YSFDLPDELL
-526 SVFTAKNYFGGV
+526 TVFTANNFFDGV
-538 PNQWLTYDPEAFFA
+538 PNQWLTYDPAAFFE
-552 YATSDAAVQQIAN
+552 YATSDAAVAQIAA
-565 ATGLSFDEVRAT
+565 ATGLDAADVRAT

-582 IANPQPGNDSFAVR
+582 IANPQPSNDSFVVS
-596 EEVLSAYA
+596 EEILSAYA

-610 EISDMPLDVN
+610 EVSDMPLDIN
-620 FGFRY
+620 FGFRF
-625 SETDTSVDGTSQ
+625 SDTDTSVDGTSQ
-637 IVKDLQPIPN
+637 IVKDLEPIPN

-652 NIVYET
+652 NVVYET
-658 DFGTAVN
+658 DVGAPVN
-665 ETNSYASLLPNLNVK
+665 ETNSYSTLLPNVNVK
-680 LHLTDDLHLRY
+680 LQLTDDLYLRY
-691 AYSETLTRP
+691 AYAETLTRP

-714 RPGNLQAQAGNTA
+714 RPGNLQAQAGNTE
-727 LQPYKATSWDVSLEW
+727 LQPYKSAGWDVSLEW
-742 YYDDTSYFSAAAFN
+742 YYDDTSYFSAAGFS
-756 KEVEDFIAG
+756 KEVEDFIASAT
-765 DVADESLFLDSG
+765 ADESLFLDSG
-777 EYVFSVLRPRN
+777 EYVFNVLRPRN
-788 GETLEVEGLELAW
+788 GEALEVEGIELAW

-807 GFGIQANATIVNSDA
+807 GFGIQANATIVNSND

-831 SQNIT
+831 SQNVT

-846 RIAMNN
+846 RLALNN
-852 RETFMQEAVSS
+852 RETFMQDAVSP

-869 RFTETYTQFDMSVSY
+869 RFTETYTQVDMSVSY

-916 QVADGARYAVGVRAN
+916 QINDGARYAVGVRAS

>member
-1 MFEMENKL
+1 
-9 KVAYSWRNTVTH
+9 
-21 KINTSQLGP
+21 
-30 IAKRTLLGVAIASA
+30 
-44 LHTPISV
+44 
-51 AQQDATPNDDQVEI
+51 
-65 IEVRGFTSS
+65 
-74 LKASMLDKKA
+74 
-84 SDVVYDGITAEDLG
+84 
-98 KFPDQNV
+98 
-105 AESLQRITGVAIDRS
+105 
-120 GGEGQYITVRGF
+120 
-132 GPDFNTVLVNGRQ
+132 LVNGRQ

-153 SFSFDTLPAEL
+153 AFSFDTLPAEL

-186 VEITTARPFAFD
+186 VEVTTARPFAFD

-209 YESISEETSP
+209 YEDISEETTP
-219 QMSGLITNTFADGK
+219 QLSGLVTNTFMDGK

-249 NMLESRYWRP
+249 NMLETRYWRP
-259 GVSITDRSEAD
+259 GVSITDRSELD
-270 NPDYANSA
+270 NPDYADSS
-278 QYNGVYIP
+278 QYNGVYVP

-298 QRTSGTLVVQYAP
+298 ERTSGNLVVQYAP
-311 SDDMTLTFDGLYS
+311 NDDMTLTLDGLYS

-337 WFSDSNLDNLSFTE
+337 WFTDSNLDNMTFND
-351 NGSLAGVTSTVV
+351 NGSLTSLDSTLVE
-363 DGVGGAT
+363 GVGGAT

-387 TNVEWLIN
+387 ANFEWLVN
-395 DNLTANIDISTSTAK
+395 DNLTAVIDLSTSTAE
-410 DGSGGDNFFTVV
+410 DNSGGDNFFTVV
-422 GYNNEYSVDFTG
+422 GYNNAYSVDYSGTT
-434 ATPTLTV
+434 TPTLTV
-441 AGGDAALQ
+441 DGGDAALQ

-475 DFTWVPDTDS
+475 DFTWVPDSDN
-485 AFHKADFGVYYQDR
+485 AFYKMDFGIYYQDR
-499 EKTNTRL
+499 EKDNTRR

-516 YNFDLPDELL
+516 YSFDIPDELL
-526 SVFTAKNYFGGV
+526 TVFTAENYFAGV
-538 PNQWLTYDPEAFFA
+538 PNQWLTYNPEAFFD
-552 YATSDAAVQQIAN
+552 YANSDAAAQQIAD
-565 ATGLSFDEVRAT
+565 ATGLSFDDVRAT
-577 IDATN
+577 LDATN
-582 IANPQPGNDSFAVR
+582 ISNPQASADSYVVG
-596 EEVLSAYA
+596 EELLSVYT
-604 QFYFST
+604 QFYFQT
-610 EISDMPLDVN
+610 EISDLPLDIN

-625 SETDTSVDGTSQ
+625 TETDTSVDGTVQ
-637 IVKDLQPIPN
+637 QVQDLEPIPN

-652 NIVYET
+652 NVVYAT
-658 DFGTAVN
+658 DVGTPIN
-665 ETNSYASLLPNLNVK
+665 EKNSYSSLLPNVNVK
-680 LHLTDDLHLRY
+680 LQLTDDLYLRY

-714 RPGNLQAQAGNTA
+714 RPGNLQAQAGNTE
-727 LQPYKATSWDVSLEW
+727 LQPYQASSWDVSLEW

-756 KEVEDFIAG
+756 KEVEDFISSSTEE
-765 DVADESLFLDSG
+765 ESLFLDSG

-788 GETLEVEGLELAW
+788 GETLNVEGLELAW

-836 VFYEKDAFQA
+836 LFYEKDAFQA
-846 RIAMNN
+846 RVALNN

-869 RFTETYTQFDMSVSY
+869 LFTETYTQVDMSVSY
-884 DVNETFTVFFEGI
+884 DVNETVTVFFEGI
-897 NITDEELTRRGR
+897 NITEEELTRRGR
-909 LSEQFVQ
+909 LSEHFVQ
-916 QVADGARYAVGVRAN
+916 QVNDGARYAVGVRAN

>member
-1 MFEMENKL
+1 M
-9 KVAYSWRNTVTH
+9 TH
-21 KINTSQLGP
+21 KINTSHYSP
-30 IAKRTLLGVAIASA
+30 KAKRTLIGAAIATA
-44 LHTPISV
+44 LHAPV
-51 AQQDATPNDDQVEI
+51 VFAQQESVPDNDQVEV
-65 IEVRGFTSS
+65 IEVKGFTSS
-74 LKASMLDKKA
+74 LRASMLDKKA

-153 SFSFDTLPAEL
+153 AFSFDTLPAEL

-174 LASMQEGGIGST
+174 LASMQGGGIGST
-186 VEITTARPFAFD
+186 VEVTTARPFEFD
-198 GFKAVASVKGM
+198 GFKAVASAKGM
-209 YESISEETSP
+209 YEDISEETTP
-219 QMSGLITNTFADGK
+219 QVSGLITNTFMDGK

-249 NMLESRYWRP
+249 NMLETRYWRP
-259 GVSITDRSEAD
+259 DVSITDRSELD
-270 NPDYANSA
+270 NPDYADSA
-278 QYNGVYIP
+278 QYNGVYVP

-298 QRTSGTLVVQYAP
+298 ERTSGNLVIQYAP
-311 SDDMTLTFDGLYS
+311 NDDMTLTLDGLYS

-337 WFSDSNLDNLSFTE
+337 WFTDSNLDNMTFTD
-351 NGSLAGVTSTVV
+351 NGSILSLDSTLV

-387 TNVEWLIN
+387 ANLEWLVN
-395 DNLTANIDISTSTAK
+395 DNLTAVFDVSTSTAE
-410 DGSGGDNFFTVV
+410 DNSGGDNFFTVV
-422 GYNNEYSVDFTG
+422 GYNNAYSVDFSG
-434 ATPTLTV
+434 STPSLTV
-441 AGGDAALQ
+441 DGGEDALL

-475 DFTWVPDTDS
+475 DFTWTPDADN
-485 AFHKADFGVYYQDR
+485 AFYKMDFGVYYQDR
-499 EKTNTRL
+499 EKDNTRR

-516 YNFDLPDELL
+516 YNFDVPDELL
-526 SVFTAKNYFGGV
+526 SVFTAENYFSGV
-538 PNQWLTYDPEAFFA
+538 PNQWLTYDPEAFFEYA
-552 YATSDAAVQQIAN
+552 YSDAAAQQIAD
-565 ATGLSFDEVRAT
+565 ATGLSFDEVRET
-577 IDATN
+577 LDATN
-582 IANPQPGNDSFAVR
+582 INDPQPSADSYVVA
-596 EEVLSAYA
+596 EELLSVYT
-604 QFYFST
+604 QFYFQT

-625 SETDTSVDGTSQ
+625 TETDTSVDGTVQ
-637 IVKDLQPIPN
+637 EVQDLQPIPN
-647 DPSDL
+647 DPSDY
-652 NIVYET
+652 NIVYAT
-658 DFGTAVN
+658 DVGTPIN
-665 ETNSYASLLPNLNVK
+665 EKNSYSNLLPNVNVK
-680 LHLTDDLHLRY
+680 LELTDDLFLRY

-714 RPGNLQAQAGNTA
+714 RPGNLQAQAGNTE
-727 LQPYKATSWDVSLEW
+727 LQPYKSTNWDVSLEW

-756 KEVEDFIAG
+756 KEVEDFISSTTE
-765 DVADESLFLDSG
+765 DETLYLDSG

-788 GETLEVEGLELAW
+788 GDALSVEGLELAW

-836 VFYEKDAFQA
+836 LFYEKDAFQA
-846 RIAMNN
+846 RVALNN

-869 RFTETYTQFDMSVSY
+869 LFTETYTQVDMSVSY
-884 DVNETFTVFFEGI
+884 DINETLTVFFEGI
-897 NITDEELTRRGR
+897 NITEEELTRRGR
-909 LSEQFVQ
+909 LSEHFVQ
-916 QVADGARYAVGVRAN
+916 QVNDGARYAIGVRAN

>member
-1 MFEMENKL
+1 M
-9 KVAYSWRNTVTH
+9 TH

-30 IAKRTLLGVAIASA
+30 IARRSLLGVAIASA
-44 LHTPISV
+44 LHAPLTF
-51 AQQDATPNDDQVEI
+51 AQEPSADQVEV
-65 IEVRGFTSS
+65 IEVKGFTSS

-120 GGEGQYITVRGF
+120 GGEGQFITVRGF

-153 SFSFDTLPAEL
+153 AFSFDTLPAEL

-174 LASMQEGGIGST
+174 VASMQEGGIGST
-186 VEITTARPFAFD
+186 VEVTTARPFQFD
-198 GFKAVASVKGM
+198 GFQAVASVKGM
-209 YESISEETSP
+209 YEDVSEETTP
-219 QMSGLITNTFADGK
+219 QMSGLVTNTFADGTI
-233 LGVLAAASF
+233 GVLASASF

-249 NMLESRYWRP
+249 NMLETRYWRP
-259 GVSITDRSEAD
+259 GVSLTDRSELDNPNYAD
-270 NPDYANSA
+270 NA
-278 QYNGVYIP
+278 QHNGVYVP

-298 QRTSGTLVVQYAP
+298 ERTSANLVVQYAP
-311 SDDMTLTFDGLYS
+311 NDDMTLTLDGLYS

-337 WFSDSNLDNLSFTE
+337 WFTDSNLDNMTFTE
-351 NGSLAGVTSTVV
+351 NGSLSSVTSTVV

-387 TNVEWLIN
+387 ANFEWLVN
-395 DNLTANIDISTSTAK
+395 DNLTAVIDVSTSTAE
-410 DGSGGDNFFTVV
+410 DNSGGDNFFTVV
-422 GYNNEYSVDFTG
+422 GYNNEYSVDYSG
-434 ATPTLTV
+434 STPTLSV

-449 TPSLGRMHYNERN
+449 NPALGRMHYNERN

-475 DFTWVPDTDS
+475 DFTWTPDSDN
-485 AFHKADFGVYYQDR
+485 AFYKMDFGVYYQDR
-499 EKTNTRL
+499 EKSNTRL

-516 YNFDLPDELL
+516 YSFDLPDELL
-526 SVFTAKNYFGGV
+526 TVFTANNFFDGV
-538 PNQWLTYDPEAFFA
+538 PNQWLTYDPAAFFE
-552 YATSDAAVQQIAN
+552 YATSDAAVAQIAA
-565 ATGLSFDEVRAT
+565 ATGLDAADVRAT

-582 IANPQPGNDSFAVR
+582 IANPQPSNDSFVVS
-596 EEVLSAYA
+596 EEILSAYA

-610 EISDMPLDVN
+610 EVSDMPLDIN
-620 FGFRY
+620 FGFRF
-625 SETDTSVDGTSQ
+625 SDTDTSVDGTSQ
-637 IVKDLQPIPN
+637 IVKDLEPIPN

-652 NIVYET
+652 NVVYET
-658 DFGTAVN
+658 DVGAPVN
-665 ETNSYASLLPNLNVK
+665 ETNSYSTLLPNVNVK
-680 LHLTDDLHLRY
+680 LQLTDDLYLRY
-691 AYSETLTRP
+691 AYAETLTRP

-714 RPGNLQAQAGNTA
+714 RPGNLQAQAGNTE
-727 LQPYKATSWDVSLEW
+727 LQPYKSAGWDVSLEW
-742 YYDDTSYFSAAAFN
+742 YYDDTSYFSAAGFS
-756 KEVEDFIAG
+756 KEVEDFIASAT
-765 DVADESLFLDSG
+765 ADESLFLDSG
-777 EYVFSVLRPRN
+777 EYVFNVLRPRN
-788 GETLEVEGLELAW
+788 GEALEVEGIELAW

-807 GFGIQANATIVNSDA
+807 GFGIQANATIVNSND

-831 SQNIT
+831 SQNVT

-846 RIAMNN
+846 RLALNN
-852 RETFMQEAVSS
+852 RETFMQDAVSP

-869 RFTETYTQFDMSVSY
+869 RFTETYTQVDMSVSY

-916 QVADGARYAVGVRAN
+916 QINDGARYAVGVRAS

>member
-1 MFEMENKL
+1 M
-9 KVAYSWRNTVTH
+9 TH
-21 KINTSQLGP
+21 KINTLQLGP
-30 IAKRTLLGVAIASA
+30 IAKRSLLGVAIASA
-44 LHTPISV
+44 LHAPVSL
-51 AQQDATPNDDQVEI
+51 AQEETKAKDDQVEV
-65 IEVRGFTSS
+65 IEVKGFTSS

-120 GGEGQYITVRGF
+120 GGEGQFITVRGF

-153 SFSFDTLPAEL
+153 AFSFDTLPAEL

-209 YESISEETSP
+209 YEDISEETTP

-249 NMLESRYWRP
+249 NMLETRYWRP
-259 GVSITDRSEAD
+259 GVSITDRSELDNPAYAD
-270 NPDYANSA
+270 NA
-278 QYNGVYIP
+278 QFNGVYIP

-298 QRTSGTLVVQYAP
+298 ERTSGNLVVQYAP
-311 SDDMTLTFDGLYS
+311 NDDMTLTLDGLYS

-337 WFSDSNLDNLSFTE
+337 WFSDSNLDNMSFTD
-351 NGSLAGVTSTVV
+351 NGSLSGVTSTVV

-387 TNVEWLIN
+387 ANFEWLVN
-395 DNLTANIDISTSTAK
+395 DNLTANIDISTSTAE
-410 DGSGGDNFFTVV
+410 DTSGGANFFTVV
-422 GYNNEYSVDFTG
+422 GYNNEYSVDYSG
-434 ATPTLTV
+434 SIPSLTV

-475 DFTWVPDTDS
+475 DFTWVPDSDN
-485 AFHKADFGVYYQDR
+485 AFYKVDFGLYYQDR
-499 EKTNTRL
+499 EKTNTRR

-516 YNFDLPDELL
+516 YTFDLPDELL
-526 SVFTAKNYFGGV
+526 TVFTAKNYFGGV
-538 PNQWLTYDPEAFFA
+538 PNQWLTYDPEAFFN
-552 YATSDAAVQQIAN
+552 YATSDAAVQQIAD
-565 ATGLSFDEVRAT
+565 ATGLDFADVRAT

-582 IANPQPGNDSFAVR
+582 IANPQPSNDSFVVG

-637 IVKDLQPIPN
+637 IVRDLQPIPN

-652 NIVYET
+652 NVVYET
-658 DFGTAVN
+658 EAGAPVN
-665 ETNSYASLLPNLNVK
+665 ETNSYSSLLPNVNVK
-680 LHLTDDLHLRY
+680 LQLTDDLYLRY

-727 LQPYKATSWDVSLEW
+727 LQPYSATSWDVSLEW

-756 KEVEDFIAG
+756 KEVEDFIAN
-765 DVADESLFLDSG
+765 DTADESLFLDSG

-788 GETLEVEGLELAW
+788 GEALEVEGLELAW
-801 LHTLEN
+801 LHTLES

-836 VFYEKDAFQA
+836 LFYEKDAFQA
-846 RIAMNN
+846 RVALNN
-852 RETFMQEAVSS
+852 RETFMQEAIST

-869 RFTETYTQFDMSVSY
+869 RFTETYTQVDMSVSY

-916 QVADGARYAVGVRAN
+916 QVADGSRYAVGVRAT

>member
-1 MFEMENKL
+1 M
-9 KVAYSWRNTVTH
+9 TH

-30 IAKRTLLGVAIASA
+30 IAKRSLLGVAIASA
-44 LHTPISV
+44 LHAPISL
-51 AQQDATPNDDQVEI
+51 AQEATTATDKEVEV
-65 IEVRGFTSS
+65 IEVKGFTSS

-120 GGEGQYITVRGF
+120 GGEGQFITVRGF

-153 SFSFDTLPAEL
+153 AFSFDTLPAEL

-209 YESISEETSP
+209 YEDISEETTP
-219 QMSGLITNTFADGK
+219 QMSGLITNTFMDGK

-249 NMLESRYWRP
+249 NMLETRYWRP
-259 GVSITDRSEAD
+259 EVSLTNRSELD
-270 NPDYANSA
+270 NPDYADNA
-278 QYNGVYIP
+278 QFNGVYIP

-298 QRTSGTLVVQYAP
+298 ERTSGNLVVQYAP
-311 SDDMTLTFDGLYS
+311 NDDMTLTLDGLYS

-337 WFSDSNLDNLSFTE
+337 WFSDSNLDNMSFTD
-351 NGSLAGVTSTVV
+351 NGSLSGVTSTVV

-387 TNVEWLIN
+387 ANFEWLVN
-395 DNLTANIDISTSTAK
+395 DNLTANIDISTSTAE
-410 DGSGGDNFFTVV
+410 DSSGGDNFFTVV

-434 ATPTLTV
+434 ATPSLTV

-475 DFTWVPDTDS
+475 DFSWVPDSDN
-485 AFHKADFGVYYQDR
+485 AFYKADFGIYFQDR
-499 EKTNTRL
+499 EKSNTRL
-506 FASACNVYCG
+506 FASGCDIYCG
-516 YNFDLPDELL
+516 YTFDLPDELL
-526 SVFTAKNYFGGV
+526 SVFTAQNYFGGV
-538 PNQWLTYDPEAFFA
+538 PNQWLTYDPEAFFD
-552 YATSDAAVQQIAN
+552 YATSDAAVQQIAD
-565 ATGLSFDEVRAT
+565 ATGESFDDVRAA

-582 IANPQPGNDSFAVR
+582 IGNPQPSNDSFVVS

-604 QFYFST
+604 QFYFTT
-610 EISDMPLDVN
+610 EISEMPLDVN

-637 IVKDLQPIPN
+637 IVRDLQPIPN

-652 NIVYET
+652 NVVYET
-658 DFGTAVN
+658 EVGAPVN
-665 ETNSYASLLPNLNVK
+665 EKNSYSSLLPNLNVK
-680 LHLTDDLHLRY
+680 LQLTDDLYLRY
-691 AYSETLTRP
+691 AFSETLTRP

-714 RPGNLQAQAGNTA
+714 RPGNLQAQAGNTE
-727 LQPYKATSWDVSLEW
+727 LKPYKATSWDVSLEW

-765 DVADESLFLDSG
+765 DVADESLFLESG

-788 GETLEVEGLELAW
+788 GDTLEVEGLELAW
-801 LHTLEN
+801 LHTLES

-836 VFYEKDAFQA
+836 LFYEKDAFQA
-846 RIAMNN
+846 RVALNN
-852 RETFMQEAVSS
+852 RETFMQEGVST

-869 RFTETYTQFDMSVSY
+869 RFTETYTQVDMSVSY
-884 DVNETFTVFFEGI
+884 DVTESLTVFFEGI
-897 NITDEELTRRGR
+897 IMLDEDVTRRGR
-909 LSEQFVQ
+909 LSEHFVQ
-916 QVADGARYAVGVRAN
+916 QVADGARYAVGVRAS

>member
-1 MFEMENKL
+1 M
-9 KVAYSWRNTVTH
+9 TH

-30 IAKRTLLGVAIASA
+30 IARRSLLGVAIASA
-44 LHTPISV
+44 LHAPMAF
-51 AQQDATPNDDQVEI
+51 AQEANTADDQVEV
-65 IEVRGFTSS
+65 IEVKGFTSS

-153 SFSFDTLPAEL
+153 AFSFDTLPAEL

-186 VEITTARPFAFD
+186 VEVTTARPFAFD

-209 YESISEETSP
+209 YEDISEETTP
-219 QMSGLITNTFADGK
+219 QLSGLVTNTFLDGK

-249 NMLESRYWRP
+249 NMLETRYWRP
-259 GVSITDRSEAD
+259 EVSITDRSQLD
-270 NPDYANSA
+270 NPDYADNA
-278 QYNGVYIP
+278 QYNGVYVP

-298 QRTSGTLVVQYAP
+298 ERTSGNLVVQYAP
-311 SDDMTLTFDGLYS
+311 NDDMTLTLDGLYS

-337 WFSDSNLDNLSFTE
+337 WFSDSNLDDMTFND
-351 NGSLAGVTSTVV
+351 NGSLTGVTSTVV

-387 TNVEWLIN
+387 ANFEWLVN
-395 DNLTANIDISTSTAK
+395 DNLTATIDVSTSTAE
-410 DGSGGDNFFTVV
+410 DNSGGDNFFTVI
-422 GYNNEYSVDFTG
+422 GYNNEYSVDYSGT
-434 ATPTLTV
+434 TPTLTV
-441 AGGDAALQ
+441 AGGDSALQ
-449 TPSLGRMHYNERN
+449 DPSLGRMHYNERN

-475 DFTWVPDTDS
+475 DFTWVPDSDN
-485 AFHKADFGVYYQDR
+485 AFYKADFGLYYQDR
-499 EKTNTRL
+499 EKTNTRR
-506 FASACNVYCG
+506 FASGCDIYCG
-516 YNFDLPDELL
+516 YTFDFPDELL
-526 SVFTAKNYFGGV
+526 SVFTAENYFSGV
-538 PNQWLTYDPEAFFA
+538 PNQWLTYDPEAFFD
-552 YATSDAAVQQIAN
+552 YATSDEAVQQIAD
-565 ATGLSFDEVRAT
+565 ATGLDFDTVRDAV
-577 IDATN
+577 DATN
-582 IANPQPGNDSFAVR
+582 IADPQPSNDSYVVG
-596 EEVLSAYA
+596 EEILSAYA

-610 EISDMPLDVN
+610 EVSEMPLDIN

-625 SETDTSVDGTSQ
+625 SQTDTSVDGTSQ
-637 IVKDLQPIPN
+637 VVKDLEPIPN

-652 NIVYET
+652 NVVYET
-658 DFGTAVN
+658 DAGEPVN
-665 ETNSYASLLPNLNVK
+665 ETNSYSSLLPNVNVK
-680 LHLTDDLHLRY
+680 LQLTDDVYLRY
-691 AYSETLTRP
+691 AYSQTLTRP

-714 RPGNLQAQAGNTA
+714 RPGNLQAQAGNTE
-727 LQPYKATSWDVSLEW
+727 LEPYKATSWDVSLEW

-756 KEVEDFIAG
+756 KEVEDFISS
-765 DVADESLFLDSG
+765 DTADESLFLDSG

-788 GETLEVEGLELAW
+788 GETLEVDGLELAW

-807 GFGIQANATIVNSDA
+807 GFGIQANATIVDSDS

-846 RIAMNN
+846 RVALNN

-869 RFTETYTQFDMSVSY
+869 RFTETYTQVDMSVSY

-909 LSEQFVQ
+909 LSEHFVQ
-916 QVADGARYAVGVRAN
+916 QVADGSRYAVGVRAS

>member
-1 MFEMENKL
+1 M
-9 KVAYSWRNTVTH
+9 TH
-21 KINTSQLGP
+21 KINTSQIGP
-30 IAKRTLLGVAIASA
+30 IARRSLLGVAIASA
-44 LHTPISV
+44 LHSPILL
-51 AQQDATPNDDQVEI
+51 AQEDNTANDQQVEV
-65 IEVRGFTSS
+65 IEVKGFTSS

-120 GGEGQYITVRGF
+120 GGEGQFITVRGF

-153 SFSFDTLPAEL
+153 AFSFDTLPAEL

-209 YESISEETSP
+209 YEDISEETSP
-219 QMSGLITNTFADGK
+219 QMSGLVTNTFADGK

-242 QQRKLQT
+242 QQRELQT
-249 NMLESRYWRP
+249 NILETRYWRP
-259 GVSITDRSEAD
+259 GVSITDRSELD
-270 NPDYANSA
+270 NPAYADSA

-298 QRTSGTLVVQYAP
+298 ERTSGTLVVQYAP
-311 SDDMTLTFDGLYS
+311 NDDMTLTLDGLYS

-337 WFSDSNLDNLSFTE
+337 WFSDSNLDNMSFTD
-351 NGSLAGVTSTVV
+351 NGSLSGVTSTVV

-387 TNVEWLIN
+387 ANLDWQIN
-395 DNLTANIDISTSTAK
+395 DTLIASIDLSTSTAE
-410 DGSGGDNFFTVV
+410 DSSGGDNFFTVV
-422 GYNNEYSVDFTG
+422 GYNNEYSVDYSG
-434 ATPTLTV
+434 STPTLSV
-441 AGGDAALQ
+441 AGGDSALQ

-468 TISEYRA
+468 TISEFRT
-475 DFTWVPDTDS
+475 DFTWLPDSDN
-485 AFHKADFGVYYQDR
+485 AFYKVDFGLYYQDR

-526 SVFTAKNYFGGV
+526 SVFTANNYFGGV
-538 PNQWLTYDPEAFFA
+538 PNQWLTYDPEAFFN
-552 YATSDAAVQQIAN
+552 YATSDAAVQQISD
-565 ATGLSFDEVRAT
+565 ATGLPFDEVRAT

-582 IANPQPGNDSFAVR
+582 IANPQPSNDSFVVS

-610 EISDMPLDVN
+610 EISDMPLDIN
-620 FGFRY
+620 FGFRF

-637 IVKDLQPIPN
+637 IVRDLEPIPN

-652 NIVYET
+652 NIVFET
-658 DFGTAVN
+658 DFGTPVN
-665 ETNSYASLLPNLNVK
+665 EKNSYSSLLPNVNVK
-680 LHLTDDLHLRY
+680 LQLTDDLYLRY

-727 LQPYKATSWDVSLEW
+727 LKPYSATSWDVSLEW

-765 DVADESLFLDSG
+765 DVEDESLFLESG

-801 LHTLEN
+801 LHTLES

-822 EFSLPGLGN
+822 EFSLPGLGD

-836 VFYEKDAFQA
+836 LFYEKDAFQA
-846 RIAMNN
+846 RVALNN

-869 RFTETYTQFDMSVSY
+869 RFTETYTQVDMSVSY
-884 DVNETFTVFFEGI
+884 DINETFTVFFEGI

-909 LSEQFVQ
+909 FTDQFVQ
-916 QVADGARYAVGVRAN
+916 QVADGARYAVGVRAS

>member
-1 MFEMENKL
+1 M
-9 KVAYSWRNTVTH
+9 TH
-21 KINTSQLGP
+21 KINTSHYSP
-30 IAKRTLLGVAIASA
+30 KARRTLIGAAIATA
-44 LHTPISV
+44 LHAPMV
-51 AQQDATPNDDQVEI
+51 FAQQESTPDNDQVEV
-65 IEVRGFTSS
+65 IEVKGFTSS
-74 LKASMLDKKA
+74 LRASMLDKKA

-120 GGEGQYITVRGF
+120 GGEGQFITVRGF

-153 SFSFDTLPAEL
+153 AFSFDTLPAEL

-186 VEITTARPFAFD
+186 VEVTTARPFAFD
-198 GFKAVASVKGM
+198 GFKAVVSAKGM
-209 YESISEETSP
+209 YEDISEETTP
-219 QMSGLITNTFADGK
+219 QVSGLVTNTFMDGK
-233 LGVLAAASF
+233 LGVLAAGSF

-249 NMLESRYWRP
+249 NMLETRYWRP
-259 GVSITDRSEAD
+259 DVSITDRSELD
-270 NPDYANSA
+270 NPDYADSA
-278 QYNGVYIP
+278 QYNGVYVP

-298 QRTSGTLVVQYAP
+298 ERTAANLVIQYAP
-311 SDDMTLTFDGLYS
+311 NDDMTLTLDGLYS

-337 WFSDSNLDNLSFTE
+337 WFTDSNLDNMTFTD
-351 NGSLAGVTSTVV
+351 NGSIQSLDSTLV

-387 TNVEWLIN
+387 ANFEWLVN
-395 DNLTANIDISTSTAK
+395 DNLTANIDISTSTAE
-410 DGSGGDNFFTVV
+410 DNSGGDNFFTVV
-422 GYNNEYSVDFTG
+422 GYNNAYSVDYSG
-434 ATPTLTV
+434 STPTLTV
-441 AGGDAALQ
+441 DGGDQALQ

-475 DFTWVPDTDS
+475 DFTWTPDADN
-485 AFHKADFGVYYQDR
+485 AFYKMDFGVYYQDR
-499 EKTNTRL
+499 EKDNTRR

-516 YNFDLPDELL
+516 YNFDIPDELL
-526 SVFTAKNYFGGV
+526 TVFTAENYFSGV
-538 PNQWLTYDPEAFFA
+538 PNQWLTYDPEAFFE
-552 YATSDAAVQQIAN
+552 YANSDAAAQQIAD

-577 IDATN
+577 LDATN
-582 IANPQPGNDSFAVR
+582 IDNPQPSADSYVVG
-596 EEVLSAYA
+596 EELLSVYS
-604 QFYFST
+604 QFYFQT
-610 EISDMPLDVN
+610 EISDMPLDIN

-625 SETDTSVDGTSQ
+625 TETDTSVDGTIQ
-637 IVKDLQPIPN
+637 EVQDLQPIPN
-647 DPSDL
+647 DPSDY
-652 NIVYET
+652 NIVYAT
-658 DFGTAVN
+658 DVGTPIN
-665 ETNSYASLLPNLNVK
+665 EKNSYSSLLPNVNVK
-680 LHLTDDLHLRY
+680 LQLTDDLYLRY

-714 RPGNLQAQAGNTA
+714 RPGNLQAQAGNTE
-727 LQPYKATSWDVSLEW
+727 LQPYKATNWDVSLEW

-756 KEVEDFIAG
+756 KEVEDFISSTTE
-765 DVADESLFLDSG
+765 DETLYLDSG

-788 GETLEVEGLELAW
+788 GEALNVEGLELAW
-801 LHTLEN
+801 LHTLDN
-807 GFGIQANATIVNSDA
+807 GFGIQANATIVNSDS

-846 RIAMNN
+846 RVALNN

-869 RFTETYTQFDMSVSY
+869 LFTETYTQVDMSVSY
-884 DVNETFTVFFEGI
+884 DINETFTVFFEGI
-897 NITDEELTRRGR
+897 NITEEELTRRGR

-916 QVADGARYAVGVRAN
+916 QVNDGARYAIGVRAN

>member
-1 MFEMENKL
+1 MT
-9 KVAYSWRNTVTH
+9 R
-21 KINTSQLGP
+21 KINTSQFGP
-30 IAKRTLLGVAIASA
+30 IAKRSLLGVAIASA
-44 LHTPISV
+44 LHAPV
-51 AQQDATPNDDQVEI
+51 ALAQEETSATEKQ
-65 IEVRGFTSS
+65 IEVIEVKGFTSS

-120 GGEGQYITVRGF
+120 GGEGQFITVRGF

-153 SFSFDTLPAEL
+153 AFSFDTLPAEL

-209 YESISEETSP
+209 YEDISEETSP
-219 QMSGLITNTFADGK
+219 QMSGLVTNTFADGK

-242 QQRKLQT
+242 QQRELQT
-249 NMLESRYWRP
+249 NILETRYWRP
-259 GVSITDRSEAD
+259 GVSITDRSQLD
-270 NPDYANSA
+270 NPAYADSA
-278 QYNGVYIP
+278 QYNGVFIP

-298 QRTSGTLVVQYAP
+298 ERTSGTLVVQYAP
-311 SDDMTLTFDGLYS
+311 NDDMTLTLDGLYS

-337 WFSDSNLDNLSFTE
+337 WFSDGNLDNMSFTD
-351 NGSLAGVTSTVV
+351 NGSLSGVTSTLV

-377 GRDVEIQAFG
+377 GRDVEIQAIGANF
-387 TNVEWLIN
+387 EWVLN
-395 DNLTANIDISTSTAK
+395 DNLTANIDLSTSTAE
-410 DGSGGDNFFTVV
+410 DSSGGDNFFTVV
-422 GYNNEYSVDFTG
+422 GYNNEYSVDFSG
-434 ATPTLTV
+434 STPTLSV

-475 DFTWVPDTDS
+475 DFTWVPDS
-485 AFHKADFGVYYQDR
+485 NNAFYKADFGVYYQDR
-499 EKTNTRL
+499 EKSNTRR
-506 FASACNVYCG
+506 FASGCNVYCG
-516 YNFDLPDELL
+516 YQVDLPDELL
-526 SVFTAKNYFGGV
+526 TVFTADNYFAGV
-538 PNQWLTYDPEAFFA
+538 PNQWLTYDPEAFFE
-552 YATSDAAVQQIAN
+552 YAASDAGVQAF
-565 ATGLSFDEVRAT
+565 ADAYGVPFDAARALV
-577 IDATN
+577 DSTN
-582 IANPQPGNDSFAVR
+582 ISNPQPGNDSFVVS
-596 EEVLSAYA
+596 EEVLSAYV

-610 EISDMPLDVN
+610 EISDMPLDIN

-637 IVKDLQPIPN
+637 IVRDLEPIPN

-658 DFGTAVN
+658 DFGTPVN
-665 ETNSYASLLPNLNVK
+665 EKNSYSSLLPNVNVK
-680 LHLTDDLHLRY
+680 LELTDDLYLRY

-700 MMDDLVPVFNVTVS
+700 MMDDLVPVFNVTVA

-727 LQPYKATSWDVSLEW
+727 LKPYSATSWDVSLEW

-777 EYVFSVLRPRN
+777 EYIFSVLRPRN

-801 LHTLEN
+801 LHTLDN

-836 VFYEKDAFQA
+836 LFYEKDAFQA
-846 RIAMNN
+846 RVALNN

-869 RFTETYTQFDMSVSY
+869 RFTETYTQVDMSVSY
-884 DVNETFTVFFEGI
+884 DINETFTVFFEGI

-909 LSEQFVQ
+909 LTEHFVQ